1 MSKKIFIGNLNFK
14 IKVEN
19 LDEMFSK
26 FGEIEDS
33 VIISDR
39 DTGRSKG
46 FGFVTFVE
54 DESANKAVE
63 ELNEKEMDGRK
74 ITVNIAKEREES
86 SRDRPR
92 FQRREEPESD
102 PTSRF
107 YTTVGM

>member
-1 MSKKIFIGNLNFK
+1 MSNKIFVGNLNFK
-14 IKVEN
+14 IKIDD
-19 LDEMFSK
+19 LDEMFAK

-39 DTGRSKG
+39 ETGRSKG

-54 DESANKAVE
+54 EDAAKAAVE
-63 ELNEKEMDGRK
+63 EMNEKDLDGRK

-86 SRDRPR
+86 RDRPR
-92 FQRREEPESD
+92 FKRREEAPEEPSAK
-102 PTSRF
+102 F

>member
-1 MSKKIFIGNLNFK
+1 MSNKIFVGNLNFK
-14 IKVEN
+14 VKIDD
-19 LDEMFSK
+19 LDEMFAK

-39 DTGRSKG
+39 ETGRSKG

-54 DESANKAVE
+54 GDSASEAVKE
-63 ELNEKEMDGRK
+63 MNEKDLDGRK

-86 SRDRPR
+86 RDRPK
-92 FQRREEPESD
+92 FQRREAAPED

-107 YTTVGM
+107 YTTVGI